1 MNKKQIY
8 IPKGVFYLN
17 ECQDIQSQF
26 PQGSFILDKTITGCG
41 ATTMF
46 LSDNI
51 PTILCSPRVEL
62 MHCKANSPEF
72 VGKVYEFRK
81 FGDYTTPVIDLENRL
96 MQYVNNCNSPFK
108 RSVEKILVS
117 YDSFK
122 HVAQVLAEKYILGGF
137 RIVVDEAQTL
147 FTDASFKGDVEIEFL
162 ENLCQTDNVIFL
174 SATPYI
180 EDYLDQMDY
189 FKNLP
194 YVELV
199 WPESSIQST
208 NIERKPYYRKSP
220 KATAKQIIQDF
231 NSNGFFKDK
240 IVDGQIM
247 YSNEAVFYINDVSLI
262 IEIIKENNLTPDDTN
277 IICAANEDNSKRL
290 KKIGFEIGHAP
301 KNGHPHRTF
310 TFVTKCAFEGV
321 DFYSPCAYTYIF
333 SNINLNNMA
342 LDISLDLPQ
351 IMGRQRLGEN
361 VFRCD
366 ATFYY
371 KEYVEFNADNEKEF
385 ISQIYKKQTISEGL
399 IENYNNC
406 DAAIRSSL
414 GDKYRTSQKVDKF
427 SKDYVAVIDDAIDG
441 KQRVVFNQ
449 LAMFNEIR
457 AWDIQKS
464 QYMDGCQVMRSI
476 EDSTKSITEDAE
488 IKTFLMSFNGDFETR
503 MKLYCEFL
511 QQHPDYKE
519 MLERLPQ
526 IPLDIK
532 VYYNR
537 LGPHTLRSMSYKEAD
552 IKRVLGYESLQETI
566 KEAVKSTFNRGRFY
580 SLKQVKTILQNIYD
594 GLGVE
599 KKAKATDLKTFVNC
613 NEKQMTIN
621 GVRENGYLIQ

>member
-1 MNKKQIY
+1 
-8 IPKGVFYLN
+8 
-17 ECQDIQSQF
+17 
-26 PQGSFILDKTITGCG
+26 
-41 ATTMF
+41 
-46 LSDNI
+46 
-51 PTILCSPRVEL
+51 
-62 MHCKANSPEF
+62 
-72 VGKVYEFRK
+72 
-81 FGDYTTPVIDLENRL
+81 
-96 MQYVNNCNSPFK
+96 
-108 RSVEKILVS
+108 
-117 YDSFK
+117 
-122 HVAQVLAEKYILGGF
+122 
-137 RIVVDEAQTL
+137 
-147 FTDASFKGDVEIEFL
+147 
-162 ENLCQTDNVIFL
+162 
-174 SATPYI
+174 
-180 EDYLDQMDY
+180 
-189 FKNLP
+189 
-194 YVELV
+194 
-199 WPESSIQST
+199 
-208 NIERKPYYRKSP
+208 
-220 KATAKQIIQDF
+220 
-231 NSNGFFKDK
+231 
-240 IVDGQIM
+240 
-247 YSNEAVFYINDVSLI
+247 
-262 IEIIKENNLTPDDTN
+262 
-277 IICAANEDNSKRL
+277 
-290 KKIGFEIGHAP
+290 
-301 KNGHPHRTF
+301 
-310 TFVTKCAFEGV
+310 
-321 DFYSPCAYTYIF
+321 
-333 SNINLNNMA
+333 MA

-503 MKLYCEFL
+503 MKLYREFL

-566 KEAVKSTFNRGRFY
+566 KDVVKSTFNRGRFY
-580 SLKQVKTILQNIYD
+580 SLKQVKTILQNIYV
-594 GLGVE
+594 GLGVA
-599 KKAKATDLKTFVNC
+599 KKSRSTDLKTFVNC

>member
-1 MNKKQIY
+1 M
-8 IPKGVFYLN
+8 
-17 ECQDIQSQF
+17 
-26 PQGSFILDKTITGCG
+26 DKTITGCG

-51 PTILCSPRVEL
+51 PTILCSARVEL

-72 VGKVYEFRK
+72 ISKVHEFRK
-81 FGDYTTPVIDLENRL
+81 FGDYSTPVIDLENSL
-96 MQYVNNCNSPFK
+96 MQYVNNCNSPFG
-108 RSVEKILVS
+108 RTVEKILVS

-122 HVAQVLAEKYILGGF
+122 HVAQVLAEKHILDRF

-162 ENLCQTDNVIFL
+162 ENLYQMNNVIFL

-199 WPESSIQST
+199 WSESSILPT

-231 NSNGFFKDK
+231 NNNGFFKDK
-240 IVDGQIM
+240 IVDGQIV

-262 IEIIKENNLTPDDTN
+262 IEIIKENGLTPDDTN
-277 IICAANEDNSKRL
+277 IICAANEENGKRL

-301 KNGHPHRTF
+301 KKGQPHKTF

-366 ATFYY
+366 ATFFY
-371 KEYVEFNADNEKEF
+371 KEYMDFSAKNNQEFKNRIVE
-385 ISQIYKKQTISEGL
+385 KQKLSNGL
-399 IENYNNC
+399 IDNYNKC
-406 DAAIRSSL
+406 DSAVRFGL
-414 GDKYRTSQKVDKF
+414 GDMYRTSQKVDKF
-427 SKDYVAVIDDAIDG
+427 SKNYVAVIDDTING
-441 KQRVVFNQ
+441 NQRVVFNE

-464 QYMDGCQVMRSI
+464 QYLDGCQVMRSI

-488 IKTFLMSFNGDFETR
+488 IESFLLSFNGDFETK

-511 QQHPDYKE
+511 RQHPNYKE
-519 MLERLPQ
+519 MLEWLPQ
-526 IPLDIK
+526 ISLDIK

-537 LGPHTLRSMSYKEAD
+537 LGPDTLRSMSYKEAD

-566 KEAVKSTFNRGRFY
+566 KEAVKSSFKKGQFY
-580 SLKQVKTILQNIYD
+580 SLKQVKTILQTIYD
-594 GLGVE
+594 RLGAE
-599 KKAKATDLKTFVNC
+599 KKAKATDLKTYMNC
-613 NEKQMTIN
+613 DGKQMTIN
-621 GVRENGYLIQ
+621 GVRENGYLIL